1 MLQHNN
7 WRSKVVS
14 FLFKTIKP
22 QQTLGILGG
31 GQLGRMMALS
41 AREMGLNV
49 VVLEPGENSPCGQVA
64 DYQITTAYDDREG
77 IKKLAEQSDVV
88 TYEFENID
96 AESANWLEENANLP
110 QGSRLLSVTQH
121 RLKEK
126 ETLQKAGVPVA
137 PYRPVT
143 DLRSLQ
149 RAVEELGYPSVLK
162 TCRGGYDGKGQF
174 VIKQESDLEI
184 AATLLEKETDCVL
197 EAWVDFEKEI
207 SVIITRSVSGE
218 VKSFPIAENIHRE
231 NILHQTIAP
240 ARITNKTADQAKLLA
255 GSIATELELVG
266 TLAVEMFVAKDGT
279 IYVNELAPR
288 PHNSGHYTIE
298 ACETSQFDQHVRA
311 VCNWPLGNT
320 ELIKPAVMINILGE
334 HHETVLR
341 EIGNLG
347 EAKLHLYGKKEAKAK
362 RKMGHITVLGD
373 TIEQALEKAERVSAL
388 FLSDN
393 KTEVTQ

>member
-1 MLQHNN
+1 M
-7 WRSKVVS
+7 
-14 FLFKTIKP
+14 FKTIKP

-64 DYQITTAYDDREG
+64 DQQITTAYDDREG

-96 AESANWLEENANLP
+96 AVSASWLEENGNLP

-143 DLRSLQ
+143 DFLSLQ
-149 RAVEELGYPSVLK
+149 HAVEELGYPSVLK

-174 VIKQESDLEI
+174 VIKKESDLEI

-197 EAWVDFEKEI
+197 EAWVPFEKEI

-218 VKSFPIAENIHRE
+218 VKSFPIAENIHKE

-240 ARITNKTADQAKLLA
+240 ARITNTTADQAKLLA

-373 TIEQALEKAERVSAL
+373 TIEQALEKAEKVSAL

>member
-1 MLQHNN
+1 M
-7 WRSKVVS
+7 
-14 FLFKTIKP
+14 FKTIKP

-64 DYQITTAYDDREG
+64 DHQITTAYDDREG

-110 QGSRLLSVTQH
+110 QGSRLLAVTQH

-149 RAVEELGYPSVLK
+149 CAVEELGYPSVLK

-197 EAWVDFEKEI
+197 EAWVPFEKEI

-218 VKSFPIAENIHRE
+218 VKSFPIAENIHKE

-240 ARITNKTADQAKLLA
+240 ARITNTTADQAKLLA

-373 TIEQALEKAERVSAL
+373 TIEQALEKAEKVSAL

>member
-1 MLQHNN
+1 
-7 WRSKVVS
+7 VS
-14 FLFKTIKP
+14 FLFKTIRP

-64 DYQITTAYDDREG
+64 DHQITTAYDDREG
-77 IKKLAEQSDVV
+77 IKKLSEQSDVV

-96 AESANWLEENANLP
+96 AVSANWLEENANLP
-110 QGSRLLSVTQH
+110 QGSRLLAVTQH
-121 RLKEK
+121 RLIEK

-149 RAVEELGYPSVLK
+149 HAVEELGYPSVLK

-197 EAWVDFEKEI
+197 EAWVPFEKEI

-218 VKSFPIAENIHRE
+218 VKSFPIAENIHKE

-240 ARITNKTADQAKLLA
+240 ARITNTTADQAKLLA

-373 TIEQALEKAERVSAL
+373 TIEQALEKAEKVSAL